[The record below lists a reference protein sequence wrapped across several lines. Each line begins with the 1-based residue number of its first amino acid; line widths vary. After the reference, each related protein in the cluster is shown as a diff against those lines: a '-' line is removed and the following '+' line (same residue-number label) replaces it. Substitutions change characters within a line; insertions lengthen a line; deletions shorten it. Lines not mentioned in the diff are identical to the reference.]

1 MGVDGDH
8 LAFQRRITLVHVRRV
23 ETESGSGVSG
33 DPRGDNREEPGCP
46 QLRTG
51 FSRLQDFSSS
61 PQRVRDKIIGSGSLQ
76 VSPKCVRSEESG
88 SLFGGQAPPHQSR
101 LFDLSV
107 CPSSSLFDRSVFI
120 GLLVDTGRRS
130 ERQRGEESGSLFG
143 VWAPPLQSRLFSL
156 SVCPSSSLFDRIVS
170 IGVLV
175 VTGRRAERQGVRG
188 RVR

>member
-23 ETESGSGVSG
+23 ETESGPGVSG

-51 FSRLQDFSSS
+51 FSRLQDISSL
-61 PQRVRDKIIGSGSLQ
+61 PQRVRDKTIDSGSLQ

-107 CPSSSLFDRSVFI
+107 CPSSSLFDRSALLGYLWILGGGQRDRRARSQGVTLVW
-120 GLLVDTGRRS
+120 GLLLFKVGYSASGCVPHPHCSTGLS
-130 ERQRGEESGSLFG
+130 LLGYWWLLGGGQR
-143 VWAPPLQSRLFSL
+143 
-156 SVCPSSSLFDRIVS
+156 DR
-170 IGVLV
+170 G
-175 VTGRRAERQGVRG
+175 
-188 RVR
+188 